1 MDRVGVSIE
10 INGAVFE
17 REVEPRLLL
26 SDFIRHEAHLTGTHV
41 GCEHGVCGACTVQL
55 EGAPVRAC
63 LLLAVQAH
71 GRHVRTVEGLAS
83 ADGTLH
89 PLQQA
94 FHETHALQCGFCTP
108 GFLMAIEP
116 MLASTGE
123 LDDARLRELIGGNL
137 CRCTGYDSIVS
148 AVRLAQGRLAQAGAL
163 APPMAAASELRPHE
177 PGEPGE
183 PDETGQPDQPGET
196 DETGQPDQPGE
207 TDETGQPDEPDEPGD
222 PAAPKERARGWRRRI
237 LAALALVLAAG
248 AAAGLR
254 RR

>member
-1 MDRVGVSIE
+1 MLALVETHGYRRAFVDPVAVSIE

-17 REVEPRLLL
+17 REIEPRLLL
-26 SDFIRHEAHLTGTHV
+26 SDFIRHEARLTGTHV

-71 GRHVRTVEGLAS
+71 QRTVRTVEGLAGE
-83 ADGTLH
+83 DGALH

-94 FHETHALQCGFCTP
+94 FHEAHGLQCGFCTP

-116 MLASTGE
+116 MLAQAGE

-148 AVRLAQGRLAQAGAL
+148 AVRLAHERMAEAGNLPAPAPAV
-163 APPMAAASELRPHE
+163 APPPSEQVVTLDVAGPRA
-177 PGEPGE
+177 
-183 PDETGQPDQPGET
+183 
-196 DETGQPDQPGE
+196 
-207 TDETGQPDEPDEPGD
+207 
-222 PAAPKERARGWRRRI
+222 PAWRRRMP
-237 LAALALVLAAG
+237 AAVALVVLG
-248 AAAGLR
+248 AAAAVGLR

>member
-1 MDRVGVSIE
+1 VDRVGVSIE

-17 REVEPRLLL
+17 REVEPRMLL
-26 SDFIRHEAHLTGTHV
+26 SDFIRHEARLTGTHV

-71 GRHVRTVEGLAS
+71 RRHVRTVEGLGG

-116 MLASTGE
+116 MLARAGE
-123 LDDARLRELIGGNL
+123 LDDARLRELLGGNL
-137 CRCTGYDSIVS
+137 CRCTGYDTIVN
-148 AVRLAQGRLAQAGAL
+148 AVRLAHRRLAETGEL
-163 APPMAAASELRPHE
+163 GPPMAAELAP
-177 PGEPGE
+177 PI
-183 PDETGQPDQPGET
+183 
-196 DETGQPDQPGE
+196 
-207 TDETGQPDEPDEPGD
+207 
-222 PAAPKERARGWRRRI
+222 PAAQDPGAGPDPPDGPTQPQERGRAWRRRVPV
-237 LAALALVLAAG
+237 ALALALAAG
-248 AAAGLR
+248 AAVGLR

>member
-1 MDRVGVSIE
+1 VDRVGVSIQ

-17 REVEPRLLL
+17 REVEPRMLL
-26 SDFIRHEAHLTGTHV
+26 SDFIRHEARLTGTHV

-71 GRHVRTVEGLAS
+71 GRHVRTVEGLAE

-116 MLASTGE
+116 MLARTGE

-148 AVRLAQGRLAQAGAL
+148 AVRLAHGRLAQAGEL
-163 APPMAAASELRPHE
+163 GPPMGGAPESGPDAPVAPAP
-177 PGEPGE
+177 PGEPGRA
-183 PDETGQPDQPGET
+183 PAPVAPGRT
-196 DETGQPDQPGE
+196 
-207 TDETGQPDEPDEPGD
+207 
-222 PAAPKERARGWRRRI
+222 WRRRVPVVV
-237 LAALALVLAAG
+237 ALALAAG
-248 AAAGLR
+248 VAVGVR

>member
-1 MDRVGVSIE
+1 VERVGVSID

-17 REVEPRLLL
+17 REVEPRMLL

-71 GRHVRTVEGLAS
+71 GRRVRTVEGLAGE
-83 ADGTLH
+83 DGTLH

-116 MLASTGE
+116 MLARAGE
-123 LDDARLRELIGGNL
+123 LDDAHLRELIGGNL

-148 AVRLAQGRLAQAGAL
+148 AVRLAHGRLAQAEDLARPASAQLVTNVVAADRPPRRRRVPAAIGLLAL
-163 APPMAAASELRPHE
+163 AAAA
-177 PGEPGE
+177 
-183 PDETGQPDQPGET
+183 
-196 DETGQPDQPGE
+196 
-207 TDETGQPDEPDEPGD
+207 
-222 PAAPKERARGWRRRI
+222 A
-237 LAALALVLAAG
+237 V
-248 AAAGLR
+248 GLR

>member
-1 MDRVGVSIE
+1 MNSEAVLAFISPHGYRRTFVDPVSVSIE
-10 INGAVFE
+10 INGTVFE
-17 REVEPRLLL
+17 REVEPRMLL

-71 GRHVRTVEGLAS
+71 GRQVRTVEGLAGE
-83 ADGTLH
+83 DGTLH

-116 MLASTGE
+116 MLDRAGE

-148 AVRLAQGRLAQAGAL
+148 AVRLAHGRLAQAGEL
-163 APPMAAASELRPHE
+163 GPSAPPAA
-177 PGEPGE
+177 
-183 PDETGQPDQPGET
+183 DPDQTRRPA
-196 DETGQPDQPGE
+196 PPS
-207 TDETGQPDEPDEPGD
+207 PAWRRPV
-222 PAAPKERARGWRRRI
+222 PAAVG
-237 LAALALVLAAG
+237 LLALVVG

>member
-1 MDRVGVSIE
+1 VDSEAVLALVSHHGYRRSFVDPVSISIE

-17 REVEPRLLL
+17 REVEPRMLL

-63 LLLAVQAH
+63 LLLAIQAH
-71 GRHVRTVEGLAS
+71 GRRVRTVEGLA
-83 ADGTLH
+83 AEDGTLH

-108 GFLMAIEP
+108 GFLMALEP
-116 MLASTGE
+116 MLDRAGE

-148 AVRLAQGRLAQAGAL
+148 AVRLAHERMAQAGEL
-163 APPMAAASELRPHE
+163 DPPVPPAA
-177 PGEPGE
+177 
-183 PDETGQPDQPGET
+183 DPDQARQPTPPG
-196 DETGQPDQPGE
+196 PAWRRPV
-207 TDETGQPDEPDEPGD
+207 
-222 PAAPKERARGWRRRI
+222 PAAVG
-237 LAALALVLAAG
+237 LLALVAG

>member
-1 MDRVGVSIE
+1 VDSDAVLALVSRHGYRRAFVDRVGVSID

-17 REVEPRLLL
+17 REVETRMLL
-26 SDFIRHEAHLTGTHV
+26 SDFIRHEAGLTGTHV

-71 GRHVRTVEGLAS
+71 GRHVRTVEGLAGE
-83 ADGTLH
+83 DGTLH

-116 MLASTGE
+116 MLARTGE
-123 LDDARLRELIGGNL
+123 LDDAHLRELIGGNL

-148 AVRLAQGRLAQAGAL
+148 AVRLAHGRLAQELG
-163 APPMAAASELRPHE
+163 PPA
-177 PGEPGE
+177 
-183 PDETGQPDQPGET
+183 
-196 DETGQPDQPGE
+196 
-207 TDETGQPDEPDEPGD
+207 
-222 PAAPKERARGWRRRI
+222 PAAPETAAAPDASDGPARRGAPGRVWRRRVPAAVA
-237 LAALALVLAAG
+237 LALALVAG
-248 AAAGLR
+248 AAVGR
-254 RR
+254 RRR